1 MTIFKAKNTSFIFGG
16 FTAVKLDKSNKYKS
30 DPNAFLFSLTNND
43 DQPLKLK
50 IDSNRHESAIRC
62 HPKFGPIFGS
72 GDDICI
78 ADNANTTRKNYSR
91 LGHTYKHPQYA
102 QGTNEAKT
110 FLAGSNRFQLDEI
123 EVYQK
128 KE

>member
-1 MTIFKAKNTSFIFGG
+1 M
-16 FTAVKLDKSNKYKS
+16 
-30 DPNAFLFSLTNND
+30 SLTNKDRN
-43 DQPLKLK
+43 PLKMK

-72 GDDICI
+72 GDDIRI
-78 ADNANTTRKNYSR
+78 ADNANTTKKNHSR
-91 LGHTYKHPQYA
+91 LGDTYKHPQYA
-102 QGTNEAKT
+102 FGTDEART

>member
-1 MTIFKAKNTSFIFGG
+1 MLFVQSHKQRQSTVENENWFKSTWIC
-16 FTAVKLDKSNKYKS
+16 Y
-30 DPNAFLFSLTNND
+30 SL
-43 DQPLKLK
+43 
-50 IDSNRHESAIRC
+50 RC
-62 HPKFGPIFGS
+62 SKFGPIFGS

-91 LGHTYKHPQYA
+91 LGHTYKHPQY
-102 QGTNEAKT
+102 GFETNEAKK